1 MLKLV
6 IIGLNLIDSKNKKI
20 NTIIALK
27 LDRLSR
33 SIYDWENLL
42 KTSEKYGFDL
52 VCANDDINTT
62 NANGKMVT
70 RIMMSVSQNEIER
83 TSERTKVG
91 MAGAIKK
98 EHIPAVCP
106 IGYKRVDKKL
116 VPDPLT
122 KDIVIRIFNLYFE
135 GNSYSTI
142 ANIFNKEKVLDKIDK
157 LKTSKLNKENYILSK
172 SDKDTIIDFIK
183 QVDNTNKEYD
193 KIQNLSNTLTNVDE
207 QFKEKDKTIK
217 TLTENNKALTLRV
230 KTLNN
235 NIKEKDNE
243 ISFLKSKISSLKNTI
258 EYWKDKFDKLISFLY
273 SKLHNWYDKDDKY
286 IEVVN
291 DMYEDNFLDVE
302 NIKDLKLSKEKDD
315 FER

>member
-1 MLKLV
+1 MKDGER
-6 IIGLNLIDSKNKKI
+6 ICGLYLRVSTEDQAKEGFSLPEQKERLEALCKFKGYKIYDYYTDAGISAKTGNYRPEFDRLIEDAKNKKI

-98 EHIPAVCP
+98 GHIPAVCP

-142 ANIFNKEKVLDKIDK
+142 ANIFNKEKVL
-157 LKTSKLNKENYILSK
+157 KEI
-172 SDKDTIIDFIK
+172 
-183 QVDNTNKEYD
+183 
-193 KIQNLSNTLTNVDE
+193 
-207 QFKEKDKTIK
+207 KTIVIYS
-217 TLTENNKALTLRV
+217 R
-230 KTLNN
+230 
-235 NIKEKDNE
+235 I
-243 ISFLKSKISSLKNTI
+243 LKLILKNI
-258 EYWKDKFDKLISFLY
+258 VI
-273 SKLHNWYDKDDKY
+273 
-286 IEVVN
+286 
-291 DMYEDNFLDVE
+291 
-302 NIKDLKLSKEKDD
+302 
-315 FER
+315 